1 MVIYSAYNYILKS
14 LVGYEVWFFR
24 RQNLIIFKSDM
35 NKSAQ
40 ENHNLIAI
48 RELSIFK
55 VVTPGKI
62 D

>member
-1 MVIYSAYNYILKS
+1 MVIYSADNYILE
-14 LVGYEVWFFR
+14 LVIGYESWFFR

-40 ENHNLIAI
+40 DNHNLIAV
-48 RELSIFK
+48 RELSIFNI
-55 VVTPGKI
+55 VAPGKI